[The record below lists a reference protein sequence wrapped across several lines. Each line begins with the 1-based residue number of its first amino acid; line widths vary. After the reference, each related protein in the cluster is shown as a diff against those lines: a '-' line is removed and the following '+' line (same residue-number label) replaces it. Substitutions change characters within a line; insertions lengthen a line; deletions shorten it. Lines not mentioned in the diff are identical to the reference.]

1 MKLKLHFKK
10 NCIKVLSTFVFC
22 YCSFFSFGTIYY
34 VNDAS
39 LAGDV
44 FCTAI
49 GQTTNNGLS
58 VATPKLSFKA
68 LWNAYGPSGTNVLTS
83 GDEIKIDAGTYATE
97 TNITINKDGISIIG
111 AGISLTFID
120 NGLAGTSTNFFLY
133 INANNIVL
141 RDMTIKGYENN
152 GTQTPG
158 HSGQAVTIGGSAALK
173 TGILIENVSFNSNGQ
188 SGGNP
193 ALSVLG
199 NSNVILR
206 GGGSFCNTAGT
217 MYTGGVE
224 AFGVNLNLLIENYI
238 LSYNYKEGAFDGGGL
253 RVEGDATTLVTV
265 KNTRISHNEANIGG
279 GISQRNGVLKVY
291 DCIIDNN
298 SAGQTSTT
306 VYGGAFKISAGTASF
321 SRCKFSNNFQ
331 SAGTLRGGA
340 IAARYVTDP
349 NPSPFSSNK
358 IITLTLDSCI
368 FENNTPG
375 ANGFDIYGANGSSN
389 ACNITARDCQFL
401 SGGNYNI
408 VSDATSPASSI
419 NVTYFGT
426 LPTKNGTVTR
436 TLSSNVLYTA
446 DPTPPDF
453 TGTCGSISILPVELL
468 SYKVSCDNKQANLLW
483 TTASERNNAYFVIE
497 KADFSYKFYPL
508 AEIQGANNSSS
519 QKNYV
524 FNDFNAIPGISYY
537 RLSQVD
543 FNGDRKVLGTH
554 VLNNSCLFENSS
566 SCFFNTADNEL
577 IIHSEFMQHTD
588 YSIKIVN
595 SLGQIIHES
604 AFLNQNNKSQHNL
617 NLKDNLS
624 ASVYF
629 VYLESK
635 FKKEVIKVILN

>member
-1 MKLKLHFKK
+1 MKLKLQFK
-10 NCIKVLSTFVFC
+10 NNRMKVLGTFVLCF
-22 YCSFFSFGTIYY
+22 YAFFSFSTTYY
-34 VNDAS
+34 VNDANVS
-39 LAGDV
+39 GDI
-44 FCTAI
+44 FCTDI
-49 GQTTNNGLS
+49 GKTTYDGLTA
-58 VATPKLSFKA
+58 ATPKLSFKA

-83 GDEIKIDAGTYATE
+83 GDEIKIDAGTYSTE

-111 AGISLTFID
+111 AGISLTFIN

-133 INANNIVL
+133 INASNIVL
-141 RDMTIKGYENN
+141 RDMTIMGYENN

-158 HSGQAVTIGGSAALK
+158 HSGQAVTIGGSASVK
-173 TGILIENVSFNSNGQ
+173 SGILIENVSFNSNGQ

-199 NSNVILR
+199 NSNVTLR

-224 AFGVNLNLLIENYI
+224 AWGTNLTLLIENYI
-238 LSYNYKEGAFDGGGL
+238 LSFNYKEGAFDGGGL

-265 KNTRISHNEANIGG
+265 KNTRISNNEANIGG

-298 SAGQTSTT
+298 SAGQVSTT
-306 VYGGAFKISAGTASF
+306 VYGGAYKISAGTATF
-321 SRCKFSNNFQ
+321 SRCKFTNNFA
-331 SAGTLRGGA
+331 SDGTLRGGA

-358 IITLTLDSCI
+358 TITLTLDSCI

-375 ANGFDIYGANGSSN
+375 TNGFDIYGANGSSN

-408 VSDATSPASSI
+408 VSDASSPASSI

-446 DPTPPDF
+446 NPTPPDF

-468 SYKVSCDNKQANLLW
+468 TYKVNCDNEFAKIQW
-483 TTASERNNAYFVIE
+483 STASERNNAFFVIE
-497 KADFSYKFYPL
+497 KADFNLKFHSI
-508 AEIQGANNSSS
+508 AQIDGAQNSSVL
-519 QKNYV
+519 QNYE
-524 FNDFNAIPGISYY
+524 FIDQNAFSGISYY
-537 RLSQVD
+537 RLKQID
-543 FNGDRKVLGTH
+543 FDGKTKTLSTIA
-554 VLNNSCLFENSS
+554 LNNKCLFENTS
-566 SCFFNTADNEL
+566 SCFFNSVDNEL
-577 IIHSEFMQHTD
+577 IIHADLTQYSD
-588 YSIKIVN
+588 YTISIVN
-595 SLGQIIHES
+595 SLGQIVQVSELKNQYNSSES
-604 AFLNQNNKSQHNL
+604 TLKLNSNFTSG
-617 NLKDNLS
+617 
-624 ASVYF
+624 VYF
-629 VYLESK
+629 VTIESK
-635 FKKEVIKVILN
+635 FKKEVVKVILN